1 MPQKLFEEE
10 FWSAAYGGRD
20 CPISLLAVVF
30 NVFCLG
36 AMWLPSLTSE
46 SLSSSQFNQLALLA
60 MSQDPISIVHMEAIH
75 LQAVYLC
82 VVDSTHTK
90 AWACL
95 GLALKLAQTLGIGT

>member
-1 MPQKLFEEE
+1 MPRKLFEEE
-10 FWSAAYGGRD
+10 FWAAAYGGRE

-36 AMWLPSLTSE
+36 AMWHPSLTSE
-46 SLSSSQFNQLALLA
+46 SLTSSQFNQLALLA
-60 MSQDPISIVHMEAIH
+60 LPQDPISIAHIEAIY

-82 VVDSTHTK
+82 IIDSTHSK